1 MYPSQIWQKV
11 WTGGHVIN
19 IMKKKFQFPFILLL
33 KSVDMWTRSC
43 LSISCLLSTLYPSK
57 FCQKSV
63 DRWTSNENFWKIV
76 STYYV
81 LLCKSVDM
89 WTRSCFSI
97 SSFLFTLYLQNFDKK
112 VWTGGQVMK
121 NFDKS
126 FVAELLENV
135 IMINTKLNKH
145 MTIITWSN
153 QLPVGSAPVGV
164 LAVYFSTGLRMGSAI
179 MISVLSPSKLSEP
192 HLRNCKSLSSQPES
206 HSY

>member
-1 MYPSQIWQKV
+1 MKISEKLFQPIMFYCVKV
-11 WTGGHVIN
+11 WTCGQEAV
-19 IMKKKFQFPFILLL
+19 
-33 KSVDMWTRSC
+33 
-43 LSISCLLSTLYPSK
+43 
-57 FCQKSV
+57 
-63 DRWTSNENFWKIV
+63 
-76 STYYV
+76 
-81 LLCKSVDM
+81 
-89 WTRSCFSI
+89 
-97 SSFLFTLYLQNFDKK
+97 FLFHLFFLPCTLQNFDKK

>member
-1 MYPSQIWQKV
+1 
-11 WTGGHVIN
+11 
-19 IMKKKFQFPFILLL
+19 MK
-33 KSVDMWTRSC
+33 
-43 LSISCLLSTLYPSK
+43 ISEKT
-57 FCQKSV
+57 
-63 DRWTSNENFWKIV
+63 V

-206 HSY
+206 KQLDVVNPAVLIFNHYLHHHVNDSF